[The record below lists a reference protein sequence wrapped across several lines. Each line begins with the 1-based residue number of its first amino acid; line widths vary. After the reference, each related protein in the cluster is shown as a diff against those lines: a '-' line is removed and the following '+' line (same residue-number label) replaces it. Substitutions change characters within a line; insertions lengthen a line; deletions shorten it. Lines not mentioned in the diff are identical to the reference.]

1 MLNMT
6 DKKYF
11 KKMLFSIGGLF
22 VITCFSIIYC
32 IINASTVEDVQTT
45 SHIMSIVYL
54 FFQLIMEAI
63 VFYYA
68 FKAMVKESSLIK
80 AVMYEKEGVINEK
93 SKRNS
98 LITYVISSAIAVF
111 FLITLMPIN
120 FLSFFSLG
128 LRFALL
134 NCALLIAVVSL
145 FFLCY
150 RRKSGVQ

>member
-1 MLNMT
+1 MT

-11 KKMLFSIGGLF
+11 KKLLFSIGGLF
-22 VITCFSIIYC
+22 VITCFSIIFC
-32 IINASTVEDVQTT
+32 IINSNVVEEAQTT
-45 SHIMSIVYL
+45 SHVMSVVYL
-54 FFQLIMEAI
+54 VFQLLMEAI

-68 FKAMVKESSLIK
+68 FKAMVNGSSLIK
-80 AVMYEKEGVINEK
+80 AVMYVKDGVINQK
-93 SKRNS
+93 SKRNA
-98 LITYVISSAIAVF
+98 LIIYVISSMISIF

-150 RRKSGVQ
+150 RRNSEVE

>member
-1 MLNMT
+1 MT

-22 VITCFSIIYC
+22 AITCFSIIFC
-32 IINASTVEDVQTT
+32 IVNSNTVEEAQTT

-54 FFQLIMEAI
+54 AFQLLMEAI

-80 AVMYEKEGVINEK
+80 AVMYVKDGVINNK
-93 SKRNS
+93 SKRNA
-98 LITYVISSAIAVF
+98 LITYVVSSTIVVF
-111 FLITLMPIN
+111 FFITLMPIG
-120 FLSFFSLG
+120 FLTFFSLG

-145 FFLCY
+145 FFFCY
-150 RRKSGVQ
+150 RRNSEVK